1 MAASPLSPLRPA
13 VFRSP
18 TPNGWS
24 HVKKPAEAPI
34 ELLTARLR
42 LSRQVTPAAKHAT
55 VISAHHNFLH
65 GGKSHLGRTRARR
78 CRDPARSGSRSG
90 SSSPR
95 SRRLRPA
102 PPPQRA
108 VLTSARLLFM
118 TRFARCA
125 TTHKPW
131 PMAVPGL
138 LFTKK
143 IGGAPSHHQRQ
154 LIPRKIPPPSQVLVR
169 AAACTPRDAT
179 TQDRHSA
186 ARREHQHPHRR
197 LSNLHSLCV
206 SEQHDR

>member
-1 MAASPLSPLRPA
+1 MVARENARGGSDRAAHGASACR
-13 VFRSP
+13 V
-18 TPNGWS
+18 
-24 HVKKPAEAPI
+24 
-34 ELLTARLR
+34 RLR
-42 LSRQVTPAAKHAT
+42 VRPNMQASSGHM
-55 VISAHHNFLH
+55 SSFFH
-65 GGKSHLGRTRARR
+65 GWKRPLGRTRARR
-78 CRDPARSGSRSG
+78 RRDPDCSVPRTG

-95 SRRLRPA
+95 SRRLHPA

-118 TRFARCA
+118 MRFARCA

-186 ARREHQHPHRR
+186 VRSQHQHPHLR